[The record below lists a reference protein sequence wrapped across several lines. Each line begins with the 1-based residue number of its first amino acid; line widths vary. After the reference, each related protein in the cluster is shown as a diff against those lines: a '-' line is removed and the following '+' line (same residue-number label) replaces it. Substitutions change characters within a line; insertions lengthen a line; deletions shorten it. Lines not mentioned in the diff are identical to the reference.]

1 MAYTHVPLPPNTD
14 KCFLMGVHT
23 HIHVDTLSTSHT
35 NKHMLTH
42 MYTCIHH
49 TRQKHIHTLYMCAY
63 IYKHTTV
70 YINIHTHTTLHTNL
84 CTLKTHINTGH
95 IAQKKCS
102 DYKHTLIPHCTQ
114 AYTPNIHTHIP
125 DCTQTSTYYTHNA
138 HIDHTI
144 QKHMYMNYTLTYDIT
159 YLHDIYT
166 LKTHIERNEQ
176 TKNK

>member
-70 YINIHTHTTLHTNL
+70 YINIHTHNTLHTNL

-95 IAQKKCS
+95 IAQKNVVTTNTHL
-102 DYKHTLIPHCTQ
+102 YHIAHKHTLQT
-114 AYTPNIHTHIP
+114 YIHTYQTAHKHPHI
-125 DCTQTSTYYTHNA
+125 THTM
-138 HIDHTI
+138 HI
-144 QKHMYMNYTLTYDIT
+144 
-159 YLHDIYT
+159 
-166 LKTHIERNEQ
+166 
-176 TKNK
+176 